1 MQSVESLRT
10 DLSSIVLL
18 RQVAEEAPLK
28 AFRALLKAQ
37 AEGKDT
43 AEKTALYTDFV
54 AAIYDE
60 GCDLGLYLKDRIK
73 RDDNRYVRMIA
84 MGKTPPAVM
93 QQCFER
99 ELSIFSDLT
108 RLDPTDLLVSL
119 GLPGSLPKFG
129 HTPADLRKEIPEA
142 LRSVSRTGYGM
153 YARHGMFRVVEA
165 DAKSGCPVRIVPVA
179 SPDPI
184 AVSQLIGYRDERE
197 KVIQNVKALLKGRPA
212 ANMLLVGDAGTGKS
226 STIKAACNLL
236 REEGIR
242 LIELRKDQLPYLP
255 DVIAEVADNP
265 LKFLVFID
273 DLSFEATETG
283 FSALKAVLEG
293 SAAAKTPN
301 VIICATSNRR
311 HIIKETFSAREGDEV
326 HRRDTIEEQ
335 TSLSARFGLTVL
347 FVKPDKKL
355 YLEIVDALAEEAGIM
370 MDMTELH
377 RQAEVFAIA
386 KGGRSPRQARQ
397 FVDQLQSIL

>member
-1 MQSVESLRT
+1 MHSIELLHT
-10 DLSSIVLL
+10 ELSSIVLF
-18 RQVAEEAPLK
+18 RSVTRGSVLK
-28 AFRALLKAQ
+28 AFSALLKAH
-37 AEGKDT
+37 ADNAPE
-43 AEKTALYTDFV
+43 AEKTACYAAFV
-54 AAIYDE
+54 AALYE
-60 GCDLGLYLKDRIK
+60 KGCDLGLYLEDRL
-73 RDDNRYVRMIA
+73 RSDDNRYVRMISL
-84 MGKTPPAVM
+84 GKTPPAVM

-99 ELSIFSDLT
+99 ELEIFSRLT
-108 RLDPTDLLVSL
+108 RLKPEDLLVSL
-119 GLPGSLPKFG
+119 GLSGSLPKFMN
-129 HTPADLRKEIPEA
+129 TPLDLRKEIPEA
-142 LRSVSRTGYGM
+142 LKHVAQTGYGM
-153 YARHGMFRVVEA
+153 FAHHGMFRVVNSEE
-165 DAKSGCPVRIVPVA
+165 SGSAVAIVPVL

-184 AVSQLIGYRDERE
+184 SVGQLVGYEAERG
-197 KVIQNVKALLKGRPA
+197 KVIQNVKALLRGRPA

-236 REEGIR
+236 RSEGIR
-242 LIELRKDQLPYLP
+242 LIELRKDQLPNLP
-255 DVIAEVADNP
+255 DVIGMLADNP
-265 LKFLVFID
+265 LKFLIFID
-273 DLSFEATETG
+273 DLSFEANETG

-355 YLEIVDALAEEAGIM
+355 YLEIVDALAKEAGIE
-370 MDMTELH
+370 MDETELH

-386 KGGRSPRQARQ
+386 KGGRSARQARQ
-397 FVDQLQSIL
+397 FVDQLRSSL